1 MCYSAFLSNF
11 LEAKSE
17 LLTSTG
23 LYVNSANLF
32 LGHITLH
39 CCHQLGNALGSSI
52 FITQITHE
60 GAAIICGLNIFQIA
74 MWKKN
79 KGAIF

>member
-1 MCYSAFLSNF
+1 MCYSAFLSKF

-32 LGHITLH
+32 SGHITPH
-39 CCHQLGNALGSSI
+39 CCRRLGNALGSS
-52 FITQITHE
+52 FFVNEE
-60 GAAIICGLNIFQIA
+60 GAAVICGLNIFQIA
-74 MWKKN
+74 RLE
-79 KGAIF
+79 

>member
-1 MCYSAFLSNF
+1 MCYSAFLSKF

-32 LGHITLH
+32 SGHIRPH
-39 CCHQLGNALGSSI
+39 RCHQLGNALGS
-52 FITQITHE
+52 FFFVTEE
-60 GAAIICGLNIFQIA
+60 GAAVIRGLNIFQI
-74 MWKKN
+74 
-79 KGAIF
+79 GPPYFEVER

>member
-32 LGHITLH
+32 SGHIMPY
-39 CCHQLGNALGSSI
+39 CCHQLGNN
-52 FITQITHE
+52 E
-60 GAAIICGLNIFQIA
+60 DGA
-74 MWKKN
+74 K
-79 KGAIF
+79 

>member
-1 MCYSAFLSNF
+1 MCYSAFLSKF

-32 LGHITLH
+32 SGHIGPH
-39 CCHQLGNALGSSI
+39 RCHQLGNALGSSC
-52 FITQITHE
+52 FVTEE
-60 GAAIICGLNIFQIA
+60 GAAVICGLNIFQIA
-74 MWKKN
+74 RLE
-79 KGAIF
+79 

>member
-1 MCYSAFLSNF
+1 MLQIAVLLELIFFKLQPQRKKDMCYSAFLSNF

-32 LGHITLH
+32 SGHIMPY
-39 CCHQLGNALGSSI
+39 CGHQLGNN
-52 FITQITHE
+52 E
-60 GAAIICGLNIFQIA
+60 DGA
-74 MWKKN
+74 K
-79 KGAIF
+79 